1 MLNEAGTQE
10 NIWDE
15 LRSHQAALQHV
26 TIKSHF
32 KSDMAR
38 TSNFKLSHDE
48 FTYDFSKNN
57 INENTIELL
66 VRLAKES
73 GFEDK
78 RDVLY
83 NGAPINTTENRPV
96 LHMALRGSCPD
107 HLDVEGENVARQ
119 VNDTLEQIQ
128 LFTEKFETESR
139 FTHIVH
145 IGIGGSD
152 IGPRLVCS
160 ALRHLGKKGLDLRF
174 LSNVD
179 PDHFHDVMEG
189 LEAEKTLFI
198 IASKSFSTQ
207 ETLTNAQ
214 SARKWLAAQIEDEDA
229 LEQHFCAITSKPDAA
244 RDFGIAQSH
253 IFDLPEWVGG
263 RFSLWSAI
271 GLPIAL
277 YLGFENFRALLD
289 GAKNMDSHFLN
300 APLESNIPV
309 MAALIGIWHHNVW
322 NFPAH
327 CILPY
332 SQRLALLPQYVQQLD
347 MESNGKCTD
356 IQGKPVPHATAPIV
370 FGASG
375 TGAQHT
381 FFQMLHQGTQV
392 VPCDFIAIKTPI
404 HPIGDHHEKLMSHVL
419 GQSRALMDGH
429 KDEEHAHKNFEGNRP
444 SNTIWLSEL
453 TPYTLGMF
461 LAFYEHKAF
470 TQGAIWN
477 INSFDQYGVELG
489 KALARK
495 ALEKIQSRNT

>member
-1 MLNEAGTQE
+1 MLNEAQGQN
-10 NIWDE
+10 NIWDD
-15 LRSHQAALQHV
+15 LKSHHRALQGV

-38 TSNFKLSHDE
+38 ASNFKLGLDE
-48 FTYDFSKNN
+48 LSFDFSKNN
-57 INENTIELL
+57 INERTVELFL
-66 VRLAKES
+66 RLARDS

-78 RDVLY
+78 REALY
-83 NGAPINTTENRPV
+83 NGSPINTTEGRPA

-107 HLDVEGENVARQ
+107 HLDVDGQNVAAR
-119 VNDTLEQIQ
+119 VEETLEKIRV
-128 LFTEKFETESR
+128 FAEKFEAEGHIS
-139 FTHIVH
+139 HIVH

-152 IGPRLVCS
+152 VGPQLVCK
-160 ALRHLGKKGLDLRF
+160 ALRHQGKKGLDIRF

-189 LEAEKTLFI
+189 LNPDRTLVI
-198 IASKSFSTQ
+198 VASKSFTTQ
-207 ETLTNAQ
+207 ETMTNAK
-214 SARKWLAAQIEDEDA
+214 SAREWLGARLKDKSVLDY
-229 LEQHFCAITSKPDAA
+229 HFCAVTSKPDAA
-244 RDFGIAQSH
+244 IEFGVPQNN

-263 RFSLWSAI
+263 RFSLWSAV

-277 YLGFENFRALLD
+277 YLGFDNFRALLD
-289 GAKNMDSHFLN
+289 GAKNMDHHFLN
-300 APLESNIPV
+300 TPLEANIPV
-309 MAALIGIWHHNVW
+309 MMALIGIWHRNLW

-332 SQRLALLPQYVQQLD
+332 SERLALLPQYIQQLD
-347 MESNGKCTD
+347 MESNGKSVD
-356 IQGKPVPHATAPIV
+356 VEGKPVTHTTAPIV

-392 VPCDFIAIKTPI
+392 VPCDFIAIKNPF
-404 HPIGDHHEKLMSHVL
+404 HPTGDHHEKLISNVL
-419 GQSRALMDGH
+419 GQARALMDGH
-429 KDEEHAHKNFEGNRP
+429 TDEDQPHKNFEGNRP

-453 TPYTLGMF
+453 TPYTLGML
-461 LAFYEHKAF
+461 LAAYEHKTF

-489 KALARK
+489 KSLARK
-495 ALEKIQSRNT
+495 ALEKIRARG